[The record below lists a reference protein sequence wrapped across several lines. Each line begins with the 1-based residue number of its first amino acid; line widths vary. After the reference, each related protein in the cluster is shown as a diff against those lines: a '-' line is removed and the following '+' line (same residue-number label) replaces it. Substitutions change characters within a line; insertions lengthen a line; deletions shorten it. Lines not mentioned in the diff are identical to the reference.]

1 MEAILL
7 KCGKV
12 VSGEEVVPADV
23 LLAGGKIAAVGP
35 ALEAPDAR
43 VIDAT
48 GQYILPGGIDP
59 HVHFALP
66 IGGGLASVD
75 DWESGS
81 RAALA
86 GGTTTVIDF
95 VTPERYGSLAAA
107 LAARQAEA
115 AASCCD
121 WSLHLSVTGE
131 GQLGELP
138 QLLRESGCPTV
149 KIYMAYKRTVG
160 IDSGL
165 LLKVMEAVAAGGGM
179 VLAHCEDG
187 DAVDYLCNRLHAQ
200 GRTQPRFHPESRPPA
215 VEEEA
220 VRRAVLYAGLTGA
233 SLYVVHVSTGGGM
246 ELIARAAG
254 AGAAV
259 RGEVCLHHLLL
270 DDTAYQAEG
279 YEAAKY
285 SMSPPLRPHHEV
297 ERLWHFLSE
306 GAVSVL
312 SSDHCPFDYAGAKQL
327 GRGDFRRTPNGV
339 AGVQERLPLFYTFS
353 VAKDRIGWPQF
364 VRLTSEN
371 AARVFGLYPR
381 KGVVAPGS
389 DADLVVWDPS
399 GTGHLAKEA
408 LASRCDYSIYEGM
421 RTHGRPRIV
430 IAGGEVVVEEGT
442 VTAAKG
448 RGRFLARQADGADFT
463 G

>member
-131 GQLGELP
+131 GHLSSIQL
-138 QLLRESGCPTV
+138 
-149 KIYMAYKRTVG
+149 
-160 IDSGL
+160 
-165 LLKVMEAVAAGGGM
+165 
-179 VLAHCEDG
+179 
-187 DAVDYLCNRLHAQ
+187 
-200 GRTQPRFHPESRPPA
+200 PA
-215 VEEEA
+215 
-220 VRRAVLYAGLTGA
+220 R
-233 SLYVVHVSTGGGM
+233 
-246 ELIARAAG
+246 
-254 AGAAV
+254 
-259 RGEVCLHHLLL
+259 
-270 DDTAYQAEG
+270 
-279 YEAAKY
+279 
-285 SMSPPLRPHHEV
+285 PLR
-297 ERLWHFLSE
+297 
-306 GAVSVL
+306 
-312 SSDHCPFDYAGAKQL
+312 
-327 GRGDFRRTPNGV
+327 V
-339 AGVQERLPLFYTFS
+339 AHS
-353 VAKDRIGWPQF
+353 
-364 VRLTSEN
+364 
-371 AARVFGLYPR
+371 RV
-381 KGVVAPGS
+381 
-389 DADLVVWDPS
+389 
-399 GTGHLAKEA
+399 
-408 LASRCDYSIYEGM
+408 
-421 RTHGRPRIV
+421 
-430 IAGGEVVVEEGT
+430 
-442 VTAAKG
+442 
-448 RGRFLARQADGADFT
+448 
-463 G
+463 